1 MKNHGGALLRNQ
13 PAYLT
18 LLVLISVVNAA
29 SQILM
34 RWGGVQ
40 AARCTAPALT
50 VWEWLWVSRWWLSG
64 IMVGWIA
71 GLGWAWCLRRLPLG
85 LAIPLYAGLAYVLSL
100 VSAVYI
106 LKEKMSAGQIVG
118 IAVILT
124 GVLLVTLSSTSA
136 SGAYSR

>member
-1 MKNHGGALLRNQ
+1 
-13 PAYLT
+13 
-18 LLVLISVVNAA
+18 
-29 SQILM
+29 
-34 RWGGVQ
+34 
-40 AARCTAPALT
+40 
-50 VWEWLWVSRWWLSG
+50 
-64 IMVGWIA
+64 MVGWIA

-124 GVLLVTLSSTSA
+124 GVLLVTLSSSSA
-136 SGAYSR
+136 SGAYSRQ